1 MLQNFTKWERN
12 SNSMPLAEGSLCELT
27 VSHTSVGR
35 LQSFHS
41 VVLYYPMR
49 VEGPTVAICWIE
61 SLGEITGKWKIC
73 TRIISRFFRRRFR
86 ILLRGNYDGIW
97 SFIFLQQRNRFFSFW
112 FLFCF
117 RNVMYGAR
125 NMLIMC
131 LTHDCSPFPE
141 MRNPERMCSGDPS
154 PIWEHCKF
162 NV

>member
-49 VEGPTVAICWIE
+49 VEGPTVTICWIE

-73 TRIISRFFRRRFR
+73 TRIISQFFSKKISNFVKRQLWWDIGVFFRF
-86 ILLRGNYDGIW
+86 G
-97 SFIFLQQRNRFFSFW
+97 

-117 RNVMYGAR
+117 RNVRYEAR

-131 LTHDCSPFPE
+131 LTHDYSPFPE
-141 MRNPERMCSGDPS
+141 MRNPEWMCSSDDPS